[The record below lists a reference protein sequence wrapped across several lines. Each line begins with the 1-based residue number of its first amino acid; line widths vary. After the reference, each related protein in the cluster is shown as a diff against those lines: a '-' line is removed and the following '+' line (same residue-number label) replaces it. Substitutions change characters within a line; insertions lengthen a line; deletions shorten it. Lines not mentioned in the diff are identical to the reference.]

1 VQGGCTQEEIAFVRE
16 PGQSIGADEPRVH
29 PGRPV
34 DPKVAELRRE
44 KNPLKRLVKVLGPGL
59 ITGASDDDPSGIGT
73 YAQAGAQYGFAT
85 LWTTLAMLPMMTA
98 VQYMC
103 AKIGLV
109 TGQGLA
115 GVLREHYPRALYPAV
130 IALVVANTLNAGA
143 DIGAIAAAINLLVPI
158 PAIVFIVPVSLGI
171 VGLQVFGSY
180 RLIEKVFKWLA
191 VALLAYIGAALFA
204 RPDVAKVLAGT
215 LIPTIQFDPR
225 YIGILVALL
234 GTTISPYLFFWQ
246 ASQEV
251 EEEISIG
258 RRLLGQRQGASHFEL
273 KYALWDTIT
282 GMVFS
287 EVVAYF
293 IILATGATLFVAG
306 KTNIASATDAAEALR
321 PLAGDASAILL
332 AVGLIGAGVLAV
344 PVLTGS
350 AAYGVAEAFGWRSG
364 LDEKP
369 SRAPQFYVVI
379 VAATLV
385 GMAINFLGIN
395 PITALVLSAVL
406 NGLVAAPL
414 LVLVML
420 VSNDRRAMG
429 ERTNGRLLNVIGGV
443 TTIVMG
449 LAAIGLIVTTIF
461 G

>member
-1 VQGGCTQEEIAFVRE
+1 M
-16 PGQSIGADEPRVH
+16 ADHAKPRVD
-29 PGRPV
+29 PRRPA
-34 DPKVAELRRE
+34 DPKAAELRAE
-44 KNPLKRLVKVLGPGL
+44 PNPLKRLAKVLGPGL
-59 ITGASDDDPSGIGT
+59 VTGASDDDPSGIGT
-73 YAQAGAQYGFAT
+73 YAQAGARYGYAT

-109 TGQGLA
+109 TGRGLA
-115 GVLREHYPRALYPAV
+115 GVLRQRYRRALYPAV

-143 DIGAIAAAINLLVPI
+143 DIGAIAAAINLLEPI
-158 PAIVFIVPVSLGI
+158 QAIYFVIPVSVGI
-171 VGLQVFGSY
+171 IALQVFGSY
-180 RLIEKVFKWLA
+180 RVIERIFKWLA
-191 VALLAYIGAALFA
+191 LALLAYLGAALFA
-204 RPDVAKVLAGT
+204 RPDIVKVIAGT
-215 LIPTIQFDPR
+215 LVPTIRLDPA

-251 EEEISIG
+251 EDQINIG
-258 RRLLGQRQGASHFEL
+258 RRQLRQRQGASRFEL
-273 KYALWDTIT
+273 KYALWDTIG

-287 EVVAYF
+287 EIVAYF
-293 IILATGATLFVAG
+293 IILASGATLFATG
-306 KTNIASATDAAEALR
+306 KTDIGSATDAAAALR
-321 PLAGDASAILL
+321 PIAGDAAALLL

-350 AAYGVAEAFGWRSG
+350 AAYGLSEAFGWKAG
-364 LDEKP
+364 LDRKP
-369 SRAPQFYVVI
+369 TSAPQFYLVI

-406 NGLVAAPL
+406 NGLLAAPL
-414 LVLVML
+414 LVLVMI
-420 VSNDRRAMG
+420 VANDREAMG
-429 ERTNGRLLNVIGGV
+429 TRTNGRLLNVIGWI
-443 TTIVMG
+443 TTSVMA
-449 LAAIGLIVTTIF
+449 LAAIGLIVTTIV

>member
-1 VQGGCTQEEIAFVRE
+1 MPERDAST
-16 PGQSIGADEPRVH
+16 GADEPRVD

-34 DPKVAELRRE
+34 DPKAAELRAE
-44 KNPLKRLVKVLGPGL
+44 KNPLKRLGKALGPGL

-109 TGQGLA
+109 TGRGLA
-115 GVLREHYPRALYPAV
+115 GVLREHYPRAVLYPAV
-130 IALVVANTLNAGA
+130 IALVLANTLNAGA

-158 PAIVFIVPVSLGI
+158 PAIIFIVPVSLGI
-171 VGLQVFGSY
+171 IGLQVFGSY

-191 VALLAYIGAALFA
+191 LALLAYIGAALFA
-204 RPDVAKVLAGT
+204 KPDIVERPGRNADPDDPARPRVHRHPRRAPRHDHLAVPLLLAGQPGGGGADQHRAAPPPAT
-215 LIPTIQFDPR
+215 P
-225 YIGILVALL
+225 
-234 GTTISPYLFFWQ
+234 
-246 ASQEV
+246 
-251 EEEISIG
+251 
-258 RRLLGQRQGASHFEL
+258 GASRFEL
-273 KYALWDTIT
+273 KYALWDTIA

-287 EVVAYF
+287 EIVAYF

-306 KTNIASATDAAEALR
+306 KTDIASATDAAQALR
-321 PLAGDASAILL
+321 PLAGDASALLL

-364 LDEKP
+364 LDRKLT
-369 SRAPQFYVVI
+369 RAPQFYVVI

-395 PITALVLSAVL
+395 PITAPRLERGAQR
-406 NGLVAAPL
+406 P
-414 LVLVML
+414 
-420 VSNDRRAMG
+420 DRRAAPRPRHARLEQPRG
-429 ERTNGRLLNVIGGV
+429 DGRADQRPSAQRRRVGDHDRHGRGRHRPHRDDDLRV
-443 TTIVMG
+443 
-449 LAAIGLIVTTIF
+449 AANRRR
-461 G
+461 

>member
-1 VQGGCTQEEIAFVRE
+1 MRE
-16 PGQSIGADEPRVH
+16 PSGSSGDEPRVH

-34 DPKVAELRRE
+34 DPKAAGLRAE
-44 KNPLKRLVKVLGPGL
+44 KNPLKRLGKVLGPGL

-73 YAQAGAQYGFAT
+73 YAQAGAQYGFTT

-130 IALVVANTLNAGA
+130 IALVIANTLNAGA

-171 VGLQVFGSY
+171 VGLQVLGSY

-191 VALLAYIGAALFA
+191 LALLAYIGAALFA
-204 RPDVAKVLAGT
+204 RPDVVKVLAGT
-215 LIPTIQFDPR
+215 LIPTIRLDPG

-258 RRLLGQRQGASHFEL
+258 RRHLRQRQGASHFEL

-287 EVVAYF
+287 EIVAYF
-293 IILATGATLFVAG
+293 IILATGATLFGAG

-369 SRAPQFYVVI
+369 TRAPQFYVVI

-406 NGLVAAPL
+406 NGLIAAPL

-429 ERTNGRLLNVIGGV
+429 ERTNGRLLNVIGWV

-449 LAAIGLIVTTIF
+449 VAAIGLIVTTIF